1 MAAVKPKA
9 SGANLFKLMEWRP
22 IFRATP
28 RYMIRLLLF
37 SIGLSL
43 ATATQVA
50 AKEPPVP
57 VRTVAPEFPESMR
70 RDGSSGL
77 VMVNCLI
84 DERGNVTDPKI
95 EKSSNVAFE
104 RPALEALLKW
114 KFKPATENGAAISVR
129 VTIPI
134 KFICES

>member
-1 MAAVKPKA
+1 
-9 SGANLFKLMEWRP
+9 
-22 IFRATP
+22 
-28 RYMIRLLLF
+28 MIRICFL
-37 SIGLSL
+37 SIVLSL
-43 ATATQVA
+43 AAATQVA

-57 VRTVAPEFPESMR
+57 VRTVAPEYPESMR

-77 VMVNCLI
+77 VMVSCLI
-84 DERGNVTDPKI
+84 DERGNVTDPKV

-104 RPALEALLKW
+104 RPALEALQKW
-114 KFKPATENGAAISVR
+114 KFKPATENGSAISVR